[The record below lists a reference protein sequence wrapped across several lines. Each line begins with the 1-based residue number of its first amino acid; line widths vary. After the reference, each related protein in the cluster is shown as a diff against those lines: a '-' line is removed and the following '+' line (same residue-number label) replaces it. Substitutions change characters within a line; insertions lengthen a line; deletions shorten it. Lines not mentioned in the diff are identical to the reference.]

1 VLVRDADRVSLLL
14 LFVVACGG
22 AEPGACDGFA
32 DRTLGITG
40 QEYRPCA
47 TEILH
52 GLDSLRPRLQ
62 SLVAGDAAA
71 GEDAR
76 AHYRPLRARIEATG
90 IMGDYRSMRS
100 STVIMKWPES
110 SIRAFNSAA
119 FDATLQ
125 YGAVLAYPNDDN
137 LGQGMRAH
145 EEARRAYGQIR

>member
-1 VLVRDADRVSLLL
+1 VIGDADRAALLL
-14 LFVVACGG
+14 LFVAACAG

-32 DRTLGITG
+32 DRTIGITG
-40 QEYRPCA
+40 EEYHPCA
-47 TEILH
+47 TEILDT
-52 GLDSLRPRLQ
+52 LDSLRPPLQ

-76 AHYRPLRARIEATG
+76 DQYRSLRARIEATG
-90 IMGDYRSMRS
+90 IMEDYRSMRS
-100 STVIMKWPES
+100 STVIVKWPES
-110 SIRAFNSAA
+110 PIRAFNSAV

-145 EEARRAYGQIR
+145 EEARRAYGQIP